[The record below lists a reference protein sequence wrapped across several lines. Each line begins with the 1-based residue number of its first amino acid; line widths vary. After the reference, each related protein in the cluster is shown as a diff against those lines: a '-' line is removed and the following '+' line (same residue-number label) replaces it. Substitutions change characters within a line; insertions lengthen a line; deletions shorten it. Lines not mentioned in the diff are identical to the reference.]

1 MALYAVIGAEFTAS
15 IMKQFESLVEEKV
28 KGIINKTLKQVSH
41 DYNLDYKELKS
52 RYCDPSSFEM
62 SVPTPKKVSKKVV
75 EIEIIP
81 VEKPVSKKLIIDLAE
96 PSAPVTN
103 FVATM
108 AISKMKK
115 PDLVTEC
122 DMRGIDSEGTVTQL
136 KERIKL
142 ARESDTPKAKAKAAP
157 KPRVPKVVKD
167 KKKEVLP
174 PPPPV
179 STPLEEENDDEKEE
193 ECGEC
198 IHKTCIIEDEMEFEE
213 ETEEEELQ
221 TRLRKI
227 LLEAEADEDEEED
240 ED

>member
-1 MALYAVIGAEFTAS
+1 MALYSVIGVEFTAS
-15 IMKQFESLVEEKV
+15 IMKQMEALVEEKV

-41 DYNLDYKELKS
+41 DYSLDYKELKA

-62 SVPTPKKVSKKVV
+62 SVPTPKKVVPVV
-75 EIEIIP
+75 
-81 VEKPVSKKLIIDLAE
+81 SNKLIIDLAE
-96 PSAPVTN
+96 PSAPVIN

-136 KERIKL
+136 KERVKL
-142 ARESDTPKAKAKAAP
+142 ARESDSPKAKVKAAP
-157 KPRVPKVVKD
+157 KPRVPKEP
-167 KKKEVLP
+167 KKKEVPP

-179 STPLEEENDDEKEE
+179 SIPLEEEEDEEE
-193 ECGEC
+193 ECLHIEDEMED
-198 IHKTCIIEDEMEFEE
+198 IEDEMEFEE
-213 ETEEEELQ
+213 EDLQ

-227 LLEAEADEDEEED
+227 LLEAEEEADED
-240 ED
+240 